1 MIVSA
6 APNESA
12 QRKGSLMAEIV
23 LFHHAQGLTSGVD
36 SFAERLRES
45 GHTVHVPDLY
55 DGRVFEDHQ
64 EGVNFARE
72 IGFDALIERGR
83 LAADK
88 LPSEIVYAGFSLG
101 VLPAQILA
109 QTRPGARGAL
119 LFHACIPVSEFSP
132 AWPSGVPVQIHSM
145 DADPEFVDGGDLDA
159 ARNLVASTP
168 VAELFLYPGME
179 HLFVD
184 NSLPAYDEPAATLL
198 TERVLHFLQG

>member
-1 MIVSA
+1 
-6 APNESA
+6 
-12 QRKGSLMAEIV
+12 MAEIV
-23 LFHHAQGLTSGVD
+23 LFHHAQGLTSGVH

-55 DGRVFEDHQ
+55 DGRVFEDLQ
-64 EGVNFARE
+64 DGVNFARE
-72 IGFDALIERGR
+72 FGFDALIERGR
-83 LAADK
+83 LAAES
-88 LPSEIVYAGFSLG
+88 LPNEIVYAGFSLG

-132 AWPSGVPVQIHSM
+132 AWPSSVPVQIHSM

-159 ARNLVASTP
+159 ARNLVASTS
-168 VAELFLYPGME
+168 VAELFLYPGKE

-198 TERVLHFLQG
+198 TERVLRFLPG